1 MLPVVDKPV
10 IQYAVEEAVQA
21 GLHDILIVTSRS
33 KKAME
38 DHFDRSPDLES
49 DLERAGKADEVERMR
64 SIAELADIHYV
75 RQPEALG
82 LGHAVAMAREHVGEE
97 PFAVLLPD
105 DLFHERFGLLDDM
118 IAAYEAHGRSIVA
131 LKEVDGADISL
142 YGCAAVDAVDG
153 RLMKVTSIVEK
164 PDLADAPSRFA
175 VVGRYVLAPEI
186 FDALDKIEPGKG
198 GEIQLTDAIAIL
210 MERTGVYGWTF
221 RQGRYDTGNKL
232 DWLRANVEFALD
244 RPEMEDAVRA
254 MLAAT
259 LEDGPRL

>member
-1 MLPVVDKPV
+1 
-10 IQYAVEEAVQA
+10 
-21 GLHDILIVTSRS
+21 
-33 KKAME
+33 
-38 DHFDRSPDLES
+38 
-49 DLERAGKADEVERMR
+49 
-64 SIAELADIHYV
+64 
-75 RQPEALG
+75 
-82 LGHAVAMAREHVGEE
+82 
-97 PFAVLLPD
+97 
-105 DLFHERFGLLDDM
+105 LLDDM